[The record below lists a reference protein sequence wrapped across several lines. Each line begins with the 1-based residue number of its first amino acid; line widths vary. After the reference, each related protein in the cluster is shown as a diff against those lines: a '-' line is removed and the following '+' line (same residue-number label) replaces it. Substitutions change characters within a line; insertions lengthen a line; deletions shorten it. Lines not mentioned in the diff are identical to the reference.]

1 MWLWCICSFPC
12 RGIIFHCYTI
22 TKKKSLDG
30 CGLLVLLQY
39 LNSIPCNL
47 NYVIISASRPLH
59 SSYWCFLHDTLSLI
73 RKWTNLEMCRRK
85 QVNF

>member
-1 MWLWCICSFPC
+1 MVVVHMLFSLSRNYFSLLYN
-12 RGIIFHCYTI
+12 H
-22 TKKKSLDG
+22 KKKSLDG